1 MRTILNVYGN
11 GEAFTI
17 KAAPEE
23 EYIEPLV
30 CA

>member
-1 MRTILNVYGN
+1 MRTVINMYGN

-17 KAAPEE
+17 SAAPEE